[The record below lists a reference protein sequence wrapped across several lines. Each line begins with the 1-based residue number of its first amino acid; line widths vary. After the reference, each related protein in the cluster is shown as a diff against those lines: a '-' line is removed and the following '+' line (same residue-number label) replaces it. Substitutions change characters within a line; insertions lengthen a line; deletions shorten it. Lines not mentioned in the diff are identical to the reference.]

1 MEDNCVKHVF
11 QQDPTS
17 DSLCKYLYEQLSEVF
32 LKRHNTVFV
41 HSIGMWETRDSK
53 CVYEG

>member
-1 MEDNCVKHVF
+1 MITLNKSSKV
-11 QQDPTS
+11 
-17 DSLCKYLYEQLSEVF
+17 LCKYLYEQLSEIL
-32 LKRHNTVFV
+32 LKRYNTIFV